1 MGLRNLTMR
10 PSTPTTPC
18 LPPLPLR
25 LNRRRVDLSFDS
37 PDTSSDGG
45 LLLLR
50 QVDDTLGLTARVA
63 ALLPDTR
70 AQYLVIHSRHEQ
82 LRQRLFG
89 IALGWEDQDDATTLR
104 HDPLLKVVCDRS
116 PSDEHGLSSQPTLS
130 RLEHAVSARDVV
142 HLQRELEAEWVESLP
157 DDTTIVVLDM
167 DATDDPTH
175 GQQPLSFFHGHY
187 GQSMYFPFLVFDGD
201 GRLASVRLR
210 PGNAGNNRYATP
222 LLARLVRRVKRR
234 FPSSQVVVR
243 ADGGFCSA
251 RLFEALEGLDAELGD
266 VDYVVGMQGNSRL
279 VARIESELALAK
291 ETSRVAASAR
301 VFASFM
307 HATKTWKRMRHIVA
321 KAEHLGDKS
330 NPRFVVTSLDHVPP
344 RMLYENGY
352 CGRGDAENRIKDFKN
367 ALAGDRLSCT
377 TYVANAFRLLLHAFA
392 YRLMDALRQSISPV
406 APKLARAQFD
416 TIRLKLLKVAAVVR
430 TSVRRVTVS
439 LPKAFPLGLVFAKIA
454 AAFRADPPS
463 SAASL
468 APLRAAH
475 RALQQRRCPR
485 LSLHRRREDSACPL
499 PPGKS
504 LPSAPVT
511 TRAGPT
517 VPNRA
522 AALARRPGRLAQR
535 ESRHTVNNPG

>member
-1 MGLRNLTMR
+1 MGLRNENMR

-25 LNRRRVDLSFDS
+25 FNLRRVDVSFDA

-50 QVDDTLGLTARVA
+50 KVDDAIGLTARVA
-63 ALLPDTR
+63 ALLPDNR
-70 AQYLVIHSRHEQ
+70 AQHLVIHSRKEQ
-82 LRQRLFG
+82 IRQRIFG
-89 IALGWEDQDDATTLR
+89 IALGYEDQDDATTLR
-104 HDPLLKVVCDRS
+104 HDPLLRLACDRA
-116 PSDEHGLSSQPTLS
+116 PNDDRGLSSQPSLS
-130 RLEHAVSARDVV
+130 RLEHAVSTRDVV
-142 HLQRELEAEWVESLP
+142 LLQRELEAEWVESLP

-187 GQSMYFPFLVFDGD
+187 NQSMYFPLLVFDGD

-210 PGNAGNNRYATP
+210 PGNGGNNRYATP
-222 LLARLVRRVKRR
+222 LLARLVRRLKRR
-234 FPSSQVVVR
+234 FPSAQVVVR
-243 ADGGFCSA
+243 ADGGFCSP
-251 RLFEALEGLDAELGD
+251 RLLEALEGLDAELGD
-266 VDYVVGMQGNSRL
+266 VEYVIGMQGNSRL
-279 VARIESELALAK
+279 VARIESELALAR

-307 HATKTWKRMRHIVA
+307 HATKTWKRTRHIVA

-377 TYVANAFRLLLHAFA
+377 TYVANAFRLILHAFA
-392 YRLMDALRQSISPV
+392 YRLMDALRQTIAPA

-454 AAFRADPPS
+454 ASFSAAPPS
-463 SAASL
+463 FAASL
-468 APLRAAH
+468 VPLPAAH
-475 RALQQRRCPR
+475 RALPQRRYPRPHRQGGREASARSRLTTNAPRSPPPR
-485 LSLHRRREDSACPL
+485 LDRRHERSIASPRLQDARGGL
-499 PPGKS
+499 
-504 LPSAPVT
+504 LPST
-511 TRAGPT
+511 TGTR
-517 VPNRA
+517 
-522 AALARRPGRLAQR
+522 
-535 ESRHTVNNPG
+535 